1 MRHKRIEERSGR
13 RNPIASQK
21 FLVELRILSHLEYL
35 SVTHEGIKRLEDGA
49 SLIKVLGKGK
59 IVGFALFG
67 SK

>member
-1 MRHKRIEERSGR
+1 MRHKRIEERGSR
-13 RNPIASQK
+13 QNPIASQK

-35 SVTHEGIKRLEDGA
+35 SVTHEGIERLEDGA
-49 SLIKVLGKGK
+49 SLIKILGQRK

>member
-1 MRHKRIEERSGR
+1 MRHKRIEEWSSR

-35 SVTHEGIKRLEDGA
+35 GIAHEGIERLENGA